1 MNFQALKSYLV
12 ERLQEPSTWRGF
24 ILMVTSLGVS
34 ISDNLQMAIG
44 VVGVFVAGAI
54 GAAFPDRGK

>member
-1 MNFQALKSYLV
+1 MNIDNLKTYLIA
-12 ERLQEPSTWRGF
+12 RLQEPSTWRGF
-24 ILMVTSLGVS
+24 VLMVTSLGVS
-34 ISDNLQMAIG
+34 VSDNLQTAIG